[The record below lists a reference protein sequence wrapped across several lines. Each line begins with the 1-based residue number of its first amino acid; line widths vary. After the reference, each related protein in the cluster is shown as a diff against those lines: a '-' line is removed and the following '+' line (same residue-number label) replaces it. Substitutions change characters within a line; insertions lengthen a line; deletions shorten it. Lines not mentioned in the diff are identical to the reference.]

1 MPSTTLPSF
10 YESIM
15 GLDLR
20 ISQGRI
26 RRAKARRG
34 REYQQCE
41 RDESKDLCGDQV
53 EENCKDSKTI

>member
-41 RDESKDLCGDQV
+41 RD
-53 EENCKDSKTI
+53 